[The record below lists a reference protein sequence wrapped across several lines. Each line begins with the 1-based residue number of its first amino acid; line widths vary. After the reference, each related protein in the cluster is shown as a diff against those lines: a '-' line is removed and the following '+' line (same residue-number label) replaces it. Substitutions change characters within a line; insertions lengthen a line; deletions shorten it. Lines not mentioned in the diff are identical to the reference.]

1 VHRCYNCYAAGDAQ
15 STADKELRLSDQ
27 VVENAVRPVVLI
39 VMDGYGCNPDS
50 HGNAIAQAHRPVLS
64 HLWDTC
70 PHTELHASGL
80 AVGLPDGQMGNS
92 EVGHLNLG
100 AGKVVYQDTTRIS
113 AAIADGTFST
123 KPELLALVR
132 HAESGNGS
140 LHIIGLV
147 GRGGVH
153 ANDAHLYALLD
164 LAAQSNLS
172 GVYVH
177 VITDGR
183 DSRPTD
189 GLSAVHALQEHMQR
203 VAAGEIATV
212 SGRYYAMDR
221 DGRWD
226 RTRRS
231 FDAMVL
237 GQGEVSD
244 SAETAI
250 QRSYDQGITDEFVA
264 PTVIE
269 RRGLP
274 VATIRDGD
282 AVIFSNFRTDRPRQL
297 VRALSQSDFNEF
309 QREQVPRDLYFVTMT
324 QYDQRLHAQ
333 VAFRSGDVPM
343 PLARVIADAG
353 LRQLHA
359 AETEKYAHVTFFFN
373 GGREGPFPGEDRI
386 LVPSP
391 RDVGTYDKKPE
402 MSADGIVTRV
412 SETLA
417 TRDYDFCLVNFANAD
432 MVGHTGVIEAA
443 IRAVET
449 VDRSVGAIV
458 DVTRSLG
465 GVVLITADHG
475 NAEQM
480 IDSESGGP
488 YTAHTVEFPV
498 PFLLVPADQP
508 ALASVTL
515 RVEGVLADVA
525 PTVLDLMGLSKPP
538 DMEGSS
544 LLIHNN

>member
-1 VHRCYNCYAAGDAQ
+1 MPD
-15 STADKELRLSDQ
+15 RLS
-27 VVENAVRPVVLI
+27 ENAVRPVVLI
-39 VMDGYGCNPDS
+39 VMDGYGCNPNS
-50 HGNAIAQAHRPVLS
+50 YGNAIAQANRPVLS
-64 HLWDTC
+64 RLWDTC
-70 PHTELHASGL
+70 PHTLLRASGL

-123 KPELLALVR
+123 NPELLAAVR
-132 HAESGNGS
+132 HAEAGNGS
-140 LHIIGLV
+140 LHIVGLV

-153 ANDAHLYALLD
+153 ANDEHLYALLD
-164 LAAQSNLS
+164 LAAGSDVS
-172 GVYVH
+172 RVYVH

-183 DSRPTD
+183 DTRPTD
-189 GLSAVHALQEHMQR
+189 GLSAVRALQEHIGR
-203 VAAGEIATV
+203 VGAGEIASV

-226 RTRRS
+226 RTQRS

-237 GQGEVSD
+237 GQGEAAD

-250 QRSYDQGITDEFVA
+250 QRSYDQGITDEFIA

-269 RRGLP
+269 RWGRP

-282 AVIFSNFRTDRPRQL
+282 AIIFSNFRTDRPRQL
-297 VRALSQSDFNEF
+297 VRALTKSDFSEF
-309 QREQVPRDLYFVTMT
+309 RRGQVLRNLYFVTMT
-324 QYDQRLHAQ
+324 QYDERLQAH

-373 GGREGPFPGEDRI
+373 GGREEAFPGEDRI

-402 MSADGIVTRV
+402 MSAGGIVTRV
-412 SETLA
+412 CEALA
-417 TRDYDFCLVNFANAD
+417 TRAYDFCLVNFANAD
-432 MVGHTGVIEAA
+432 MVGHTGVMEAA
-443 IRAVET
+443 IQAVET

-458 DVTRSLG
+458 DVTRSLDG
-465 GVVLITADHG
+465 IVLITADHG

-498 PFLLVPADQP
+498 PFLLVPAEQP
-508 ALASVTL
+508 APASVTL
-515 RVEGVLADVA
+515 RSEGVLADVA

-544 LLIHNN
+544 LLIQNN